1 MNHWGFLILIEIE
14 VGERERYVRSKL
26 GMATGNVLSRKR
38 RGGGGDRL
46 GKLRLGYF
54 R

>member
-1 MNHWGFLILIEIE
+1 VNHWGFLILIEIE

-38 RGGGGDRL
+38 RGGDRL